1 MNTLNQS
8 EQINRDNLEVFSKVQ
23 ERDGVSLKAQLE
35 REISCLVKQLERL
48 KYLDGYLDNS
58 TIKTYE
64 DMISSRKDMLGE
76 LR

>member
-1 MNTLNQS
+1 MKTLYQS
-8 EQINRDNLEVFSKVQ
+8 ETLHRENLEVFSKVQ
-23 ERDGVSLKAQLE
+23 ERDGVNLRAQLE

-48 KYLDGYLDNS
+48 KYFDGYLDNS